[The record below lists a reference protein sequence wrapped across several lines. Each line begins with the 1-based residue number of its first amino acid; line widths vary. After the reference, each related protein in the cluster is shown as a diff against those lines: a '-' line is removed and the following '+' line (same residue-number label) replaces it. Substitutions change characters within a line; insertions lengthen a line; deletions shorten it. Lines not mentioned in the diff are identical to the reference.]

1 MILNLIKTIQSNL
14 MMNIEAQVGIDLKK
28 IKHLNGKNKKA

>member
-1 MILNLIKTIQSNL
+1 
-14 MMNIEAQVGIDLKK
+14 MMNIEAQVGIDIKR